1 MQTHSMDLRQRVM
14 AAIDAKE
21 GSQREIA
28 QRFGVSG
35 SFIVRLLQ
43 HRRKTGGLEP
53 SPHGGGRSFSLD
65 ADARRRLAAMV
76 RKQPDATLQKLK
88 TFGGFDCTLT
98 TLWRTL
104 RRMGLTRK
112 KKTLHA
118 SERDRPDVQKKR
130 ARYRRKVRKIEP
142 KRLVFLDET
151 GLATTMTL
159 AYGWA
164 PRGERAVG
172 AIPKSWRSTTLIAA
186 MALDGAF
193 APLAFPGALDKTAFQ
208 VYAEKVLAPLLR
220 PGDVVVLD
228 NLSADD
234 DAAAVR
240 AIKRAGAEVL
250 RLPPYSSDYNPIE
263 EMWSK
268 LKHRLRQAAAR
279 TTETLY
285 QALTDAFDH
294 ITTDNIAGWFRHSGL
309 YATQK

>member
-1 MQTHSMDLRQRVM
+1 MKTHTMELRQRIV

-28 QRFGVSG
+28 RRYGVSG

-43 HRRKTGGLEP
+43 HRRATGGLEP
-53 SPHGGGRSFSLD
+53 SPHGGGRSFALD
-65 ADARRRLAAMV
+65 ADAQRRLAAMV
-76 RKQPDATLQKLK
+76 DERPDATLQQLK
-88 TFGGFDCTLT
+88 DFGGFDCTLT

-130 ARYRRKVRKIEP
+130 ARYRRKVRRIEP

-151 GLATTMTL
+151 GIATTMTL
-159 AYGWA
+159 GYGWG
-164 PRGERAVG
+164 PRGERVVG
-172 AIPKSWRSTTLIAA
+172 AIPTTWKSTTLIAA
-186 MALDGAF
+186 VALDGAF

-208 VYAEKVLAPLLR
+208 VYVEEVLAPLLR
-220 PGDVVVLD
+220 PGDVVVFD
-228 NLSADD
+228 NLAAHD
-234 DAAAVR
+234 DAAAAL

-279 TTETLY
+279 TTERLH
-285 QALTDAFDH
+285 QALSDAFEH
-294 ITTDNIAGWFRHSGL
+294 ITTTDVAGWFRHSGL

>member
-1 MQTHSMDLRQRVM
+1 MDLRQRVV
-14 AAIDAKE
+14 AAVDAKE

-28 QRFGVSG
+28 ERFGVSG

-53 SPHGGGRSFSLD
+53 SPHGGGRSPSLD

-76 RKQPDATLQKLK
+76 RKRPDATLQRLK

-98 TLWRTL
+98 TLWRSL

-112 KKTLHA
+112 KKTLRA

-159 AYGWA
+159 GYGWA
-164 PRGERAVG
+164 PRGERVVG
-172 AIPKSWRSTTLIAA
+172 AVPTTWKSTTLIAA
-186 MALDGAF
+186 VALDGAF
-193 APLAFPGALDKTAFQ
+193 APLAFPGALDRTAFQ
-208 VYAEKVLAPLLR
+208 VYVEEVLAPLLR
-220 PGDVVVLD
+220 PGDVVVFD
-228 NLSADD
+228 NLTAHD
-234 DAAAVR
+234 DATAAR
-240 AIKRAGAEVL
+240 AIKRAAAEVL

-268 LKHRLRQAAAR
+268 LKHRLSQAAAR
-279 TTETLY
+279 TTERLH
-285 QALTDAFDH
+285 QALSDAFDH
-294 ITTDNIAGWFRHSGL
+294 ITTTDVAGWFRHSGL

>member
-1 MQTHSMDLRQRVM
+1 MKTHSMDLRERVV
-14 AAIDAKE
+14 AAIDAQE

-28 QRFGVSG
+28 RRYGVSV

-43 HRRKTGGLEP
+43 HRRATGGLEP

-65 ADARRRLAAMV
+65 AEARRRLAAMIGK
-76 RKQPDATLQKLK
+76 RPDATLQQLK
-88 TFGGFDCTLT
+88 TFGSFDCTLT

-112 KKTLHA
+112 KKTLRA
-118 SERDRPDVQKKR
+118 SERDRPDVQTKR

-159 AYGWA
+159 SYGWA
-164 PRGERAVG
+164 RRGERVFG
-172 AIPKSWRSTTLIAA
+172 SIPTTWKSTTLIAA
-186 MALDGAF
+186 VALDGAF
-193 APLAFPGALDKTAFQ
+193 APLAFPGALDRTAFQ
-208 VYAEKVLAPLLR
+208 VYTEEVLAPLLR

-228 NLSADD
+228 NLAAHN
-234 DAAAVR
+234 DAAAAL

-279 TTETLY
+279 TTERLH

-294 ITTDNIAGWFRHSGL
+294 ITTNNIEGWFRHSGL
-309 YATQK
+309 YASQK

>member
-1 MQTHSMDLRQRVM
+1 MKTHAMELRQRIV

-28 QRFGVSG
+28 RRFGVSG

-76 RKQPDATLQKLK
+76 RKRPDATLQQLK
-88 TFGGFDCTLT
+88 DFGGFDCTLT

-112 KKTLHA
+112 KKTLRA
-118 SERDRPDVQKKR
+118 SERDRPDVQTKR

-151 GLATTMTL
+151 GVATTMTL
-159 AYGWA
+159 GYGWA
-164 PRGERAVG
+164 PRGERVVG
-172 AIPKSWRSTTLIAA
+172 SIPKSWRSTTLIAA
-186 MALDGAF
+186 VALDGAF
-193 APLAFPGALDKTAFQ
+193 APLVFPGALDARAFQ
-208 VYAEKVLAPLLR
+208 VYVEKVLAPLLR
-220 PGDVVVLD
+220 RGDVVVLD
-228 NLSADD
+228 NLAAHD
-234 DAAAVR
+234 DAAAAR

-279 TTETLY
+279 TTERLH

-294 ITTDNIAGWFRHSGL
+294 ITTNNIAGWFRHSGL

>member
-1 MQTHSMDLRQRVM
+1 MNPLSMELRRRI
-14 AAIDAKE
+14 AAAVDAEE
-21 GSQREIA
+21 GSQREVA
-28 QRFGVSG
+28 ERFGVNLSTV
-35 SFIVRLLQ
+35 FRLLK
-43 HRRKTGGLEP
+43 HRRETGGLEP
-53 SPHGGGRSFSLD
+53 KPHGGGREPSLD
-65 ADARRRLAAMV
+65 ADARRRLAELVAK
-76 RKQPDATLQKLK
+76 RPDATLRKLK

-98 TLWRTL
+98 TVWRSL

-118 SERDRPDVQKKR
+118 SERDRPEVQKKR

-151 GLATTMTL
+151 GLATTMTP

-172 AIPKSWRSTTLIAA
+172 SIPKSWKSTTLIAA
-186 MALDGAF
+186 VALDGAF
-193 APLAFPGALDKTAFQ
+193 APLAFPGAVDATAFG
-208 VYAEKVLAPLLR
+208 VYVEEVLAPLLR
-220 PGDVVVLD
+220 PGDVVVFD
-228 NLSADD
+228 NLSAHD
-234 DAAAVR
+234 DAAAAR

-268 LKHRLRQAAAR
+268 LKNRLRQAAAR
-279 TTETLY
+279 TTERLH
-285 QALTDAFDH
+285 QALSDAFDH
-294 ITTDNIAGWFRHSGL
+294 IATTDVAGWFRHSGL

>member
-1 MQTHSMDLRQRVM
+1 MNPISMDLRRRI
-14 AAIDAKE
+14 AAAVDAEE

-28 QRFGVSG
+28 ERFGVSE
-35 SFIVRLLQ
+35 SSIFRLLQ

-53 SPHGGGRSFSLD
+53 SPHGGGRSSSLD
-65 ADARRRLAAMV
+65 ADDRGRLAELV
-76 RKQPDATLQKLK
+76 GKQPDATLQKLK

-98 TLWRTL
+98 TVWRTL

-118 SERDRPDVQKKR
+118 SERDRPDVQRKR

-151 GLATTMTL
+151 GVATTMTP

-172 AIPKSWRSTTLIAA
+172 AIPKSWKSTTLIAA
-186 MALDGAF
+186 VALDGVF
-193 APLAFPGALDKTAFQ
+193 APLAFPGALDATAFG
-208 VYAEKVLAPLLR
+208 VYVEEVPAPLLR
-220 PGDVVVLD
+220 PGDVVVFD
-228 NLSADD
+228 NLSAHD
-234 DAAAVR
+234 DAAAAM
-240 AIKRAGAEVL
+240 AIKRAGAEIL

-279 TTETLY
+279 TTERLH
-285 QALTDAFDH
+285 QALADAFNQ
-294 ITTDNIAGWFRHSGL
+294 ITTTDSAGWFRHSGL

>member
-1 MQTHSMDLRQRVM
+1 MKPHSMEIRQRIV
-14 AAIDAKE
+14 AALDAKE

-28 QRFGVSG
+28 ERYGVSG

-65 ADARRRLAAMV
+65 ADARRRLAEMV
-76 RKQPDATLQKLK
+76 GKQPDATLQKLK

-130 ARYRRKVRKIEP
+130 ERYRRKVRKIEP

-186 MALDGAF
+186 VALDGAF

-220 PGDVVVLD
+220 PDDVVVLD
-228 NLSADD
+228 NLAAHN
-234 DAAAVR
+234 DAAAIR
-240 AIKRAGAEVL
+240 AIDRAGAEVL

-279 TTETLY
+279 TTERLH